1 MCAVIRSTLASSL
14 LDHVR
19 QYFVGRT
26 HVLRQ
31 SSRKMQSYFIHPC
44 TRFEMLGRSRSLVPS
59 VGRRG

>member
-1 MCAVIRSTLASSL
+1 MCAAYRST
-14 LDHVR
+14 
-19 QYFVGRT
+19 FVERT

-31 SSRKMQSYFIHPC
+31 SDRKLQSCFIHPC